1 MASVRNLK
9 KDINFVLGDIIEA
22 VYLWEM
28 AGAGKPSDASNAII
42 DEAIGVFDSLIG
54 KVNDRNVENKKAH
67 FKAIQIELEESARK
81 LVEKINNLK

>member
-28 AGAGKPSDASNAII
+28 AGAGKPTEASNAII
-42 DEAIGVFDSLIG
+42 DEAIGIFDALIA
-54 KVNDRNVENKKAH
+54 KVNDKKAEDKKAH
-67 FKAIQIELEESARK
+67 FRQIHVELEESARK
-81 LVEKINNLK
+81 LVDRINGLK